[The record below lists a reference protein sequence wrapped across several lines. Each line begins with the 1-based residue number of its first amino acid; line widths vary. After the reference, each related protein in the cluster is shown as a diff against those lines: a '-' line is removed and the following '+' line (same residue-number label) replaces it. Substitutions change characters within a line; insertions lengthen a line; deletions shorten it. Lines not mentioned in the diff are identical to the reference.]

1 VDLKVTELSI
11 LVLLLLG
18 YYVVWF
24 IISLLVRR
32 NDVADLAWGLGFP
45 LLIWTAVAQSG
56 GSPVSVL
63 IAVLVSIWGG
73 RLALHIFSRIRRTQE
88 DRRYQEW
95 RAQWRFFTLRSF
107 LQIYLLQ
114 GLLMFAI
121 AYSSITIVLAQLPQL
136 TVWTV
141 VGTVVWFGGLLC
153 ESIADRQLAVFKR
166 DPANKGK
173 ILQSGLWKYSRHPN
187 YFGEISMWWGLSII
201 GVSILQPSLLLSPVT
216 ITLLIRFVSGVPL
229 LEKKYAGR
237 PDFEEYKRRTS
248 VLIPWAP
255 KK

>member
-1 VDLKVTELSI
+1 MDLKVTELSI
-11 LVLLLLG
+11 LALILLG
-18 YYVVWF
+18 YYVGWF
-24 IISLLVRR
+24 IVSLIVRR

-45 LLIWTAVAQSG
+45 LLMWAAVAQSG
-56 GSPVSVL
+56 SSPVSVL
-63 IAVLVSIWGG
+63 IAVLVSIWGS

-114 GLLMFAI
+114 GLLMFVI
-121 AYSSITIVLAQLPQL
+121 AYSSITIILAQLPQL

-141 VGTVVWFGGLLC
+141 VGTVVWLGGLLC
-153 ESIADRQLAVFKR
+153 ESIADRQLAAFKR

-173 ILQSGLWKYSRHPN
+173 ILQSGLWRYSRHPN

-201 GVSILQPSLLLSPVT
+201 GVSVPQPSLLLSPVA
-216 ITLLIRFVSGVPL
+216 ITLLILLVSGVPL

-248 VLIPWAP
+248 VLIPWVP
-255 KK
+255 KR

>member
-1 VDLKVTELSI
+1 ME
-11 LVLLLLG
+11 
-18 YYVVWF
+18 
-24 IISLLVRR
+24 LVRGVDQPGLGGVELEAFVLWPDDGVL
-32 NDVADLAWGLGFP
+32 NGLQFPPVADHLAIAALDGQPRNVSQSFP
-45 LLIWTAVAQSG
+45 KGPSDQ
-56 GSPVSVL
+56 
-63 IAVLVSIWGG
+63 
-73 RLALHIFSRIRRTQE
+73 LHVHLMRRTQE

-121 AYSSITIVLAQLPQL
+121 AYSSITIVLAQLPQF

-141 VGTVVWFGGLLC
+141 VGSVVWFGGLLC
-153 ESIADRQLAVFKR
+153 ESVADRQLATFKR

-173 ILQSGLWKYSRHPN
+173 ILQSGLWRYSRHPN

-201 GVSILQPSLLLSPVT
+201 GVSILQPSLLLSPIT
-216 ITLLIRFVSGVPL
+216 ITVLILFVSGVPL
-229 LEKKYAGR
+229 LEKKYSGR

-248 VLIPWAP
+248 VLIPWFP
-255 KK
+255 KER